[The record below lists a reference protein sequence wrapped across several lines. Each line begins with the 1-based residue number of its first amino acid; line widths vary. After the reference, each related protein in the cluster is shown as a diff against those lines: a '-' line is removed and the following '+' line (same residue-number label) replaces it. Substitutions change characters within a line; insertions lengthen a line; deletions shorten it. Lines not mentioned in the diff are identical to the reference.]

1 MHNLPLINSMNGEVG
16 ALKNWVKSSILFVL
30 ACFTIIVLT
39 ACNDKEDIQTVK
51 VGEVTRSI
59 FYAPQYVAITQGFF
73 EEEGLE
79 IELSTIAGGDKT
91 MTALLS
97 DGIDIALVGSET
109 SIYVS
114 AQGANDPIK
123 NFAQLTQTDGT
134 FLVAR
139 EKIEN
144 FSWDMLKDSTF
155 LGQRKGGMPQMAGEY
170 VLKKHGIDPQ
180 EDLELIQNIDFA
192 NISTAF
198 ASGTGDFVQLF
209 EPTASVFEQE
219 GKGHIV
225 ASFGTESGPL
235 PYTVFMAKDSFMNEN
250 PEVIEKFTRALKKA
264 QDFVYESSV
273 EEVAEAIQPFFEDT
287 DIELIA
293 TVVERYREQ
302 ESFAKDPVLDEEEW
316 NNLQDIMEE
325 AGELPKRMDYNELV
339 DTTFAEKVLE

>member
-1 MHNLPLINSMNGEVG
+1 MV
-16 ALKNWVKSSILFVL
+16 LFI
-30 ACFTIIVLT
+30 A
-39 ACNDKEDIQTVK
+39 ACNDSEELQTVK

-73 EEEGLE
+73 EEEGLN
-79 IELSTIAGGDKT
+79 IELSTVAGGDKT

-97 DGIDIALVGSET
+97 GGIDIALVGSET

-139 EKIEN
+139 EEIDD
-144 FSWDMLKDSTF
+144 FSWDMLNGSTF
-155 LGQRKGGMPQMAGEY
+155 LGQRKGGMPQMAGEF

-180 EDLELIQNIDFA
+180 ADLELIQNIDFA

-219 GKGHIV
+219 GIGHIV
-225 ASFGTESGPL
+225 ASFGTESGHL
-235 PYTVFMAKDSFMNEN
+235 PYTVFMAKDSFMKED
-250 PEVIEKFTRALKKA
+250 PETIEKFTRALKKA
-264 QDFVYESSV
+264 QDFVYEASV
-273 EEVAEAIQPFFEDT
+273 TEVAEAIHPYFEDT
-287 DIELIA
+287 DVELIA

-316 NNLQDIMEE
+316 NNLQDIMDE